1 MADPRYRSSDDERST
16 SSDGDTVPSCDS
28 NHSDGEVDGDD
39 DNYAVDISVPKR
51 RKLLCQKKRP
61 SKPKNHKVV
70 ASEDEGPEDTFL
82 ANHDP
87 LDMDSE

>member
-1 MADPRYRSSDDERST
+1 L
-16 SSDGDTVPSCDS
+16 
-28 NHSDGEVDGDD
+28 
-39 DNYAVDISVPKR
+39 PKW
-51 RKLLCQKKRP
+51 RKRAGQKKMP

-70 ASEDEGPEDTFL
+70 ASEDEGPDDTFL